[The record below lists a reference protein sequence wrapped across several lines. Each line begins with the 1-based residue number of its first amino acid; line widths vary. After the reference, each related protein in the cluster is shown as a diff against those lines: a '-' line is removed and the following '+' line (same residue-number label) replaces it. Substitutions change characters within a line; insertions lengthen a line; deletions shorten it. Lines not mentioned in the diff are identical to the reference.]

1 MEIPGRT
8 SAVIPLSE
16 LDVDDDDDDDD
27 DDGDDDDDDDN
38 DDDDEFCELQVV
50 FGFFGFCA
58 ALQAVGLCLVRY
70 VPRPYQDR
78 TVVKKHHVRLRH
90 FEYI

>member
-1 MEIPGRT
+1 MMMVMMMMMMT
-8 SAVIPLSE
+8 TMTTMTK
-16 LDVDDDDDDDD
+16 
-27 DDGDDDDDDDN
+27 
-38 DDDDEFCELQVV
+38 FCELEVV

-78 TVVKKHHVRLRH
+78 TVVKKHHVRLRYV
-90 FEYI
+90 EYI